1 MWNLLHFKKKKRLN
15 YFCRHACPCPTLWN
29 GYLKRVCLFCHRGKK
44 LAPVFCS
51 PLSLLLFAVPHTLH
65 IPGAAAWQ
73 ATGLAEEMNV
83 FHLLWCHR
91 NSHGGCCPHP
101 LSPPAHLGLLPLFYL
116 FIYCRT
122 DAFSSRTLLL
132 YLFAGSVCDYSKPTR
147 LSGRGKDPR
156 EAIKFLLAQHFGAT
170 ECVPCVMSLSQLLPI
185 EACLTGS
192 PCLQCPVAP

>member
-1 MWNLLHFKKKKRLN
+1 MSNVVERL
-15 YFCRHACPCPTLWN
+15 FET
-29 GYLKRVCLFCHRGKK
+29 CLFVLPPGKK
-44 LAPVFCS
+44 TLRLCS
-51 PLSLLLFAVPHTLH
+51 AAHSVLLLFAVPHILYV
-65 IPGAAAWQ
+65 PGAAAWQ
-73 ATGLAEEMNV
+73 ATGLAAEMNV

-101 LSPPAHLGLLPLFYL
+101 LSLPAHLGLLPLFYL

-132 YLFAGSVCDYSKPTR
+132 YLFAGSVCDYSKPAFLLPTR

-156 EAIKFLLAQHFGAT
+156 EAIKFLLAQHSGAT
-170 ECVPCVMSLSQLLPI
+170 ECVPCVASLSQLLPI

-192 PCLQCPVAP
+192 PCLQCSVAP